1 MDGMRTKTKRSKN
14 KRLGT
19 RNGTFPK
26 SLWIHLM
33 NSSGEEL
40 MVYVCKGN
48 VKLRVIQEKPSVP
61 FFGYILNI
69 KILSSS
75 DKTGSKATSAL
86 IFFFLVFFQGF

>member
-1 MDGMRTKTKRSKN
+1 MRTKTKRSKN

-19 RNGTFPK
+19 PNGTFPK

-48 VKLRVIQEKPSVP
+48 VKLGVIQEKPSVP
-61 FFGYILNI
+61 FFWYILNL
-69 KILSSS
+69 KI
-75 DKTGSKATSAL
+75 
-86 IFFFLVFFQGF
+86 